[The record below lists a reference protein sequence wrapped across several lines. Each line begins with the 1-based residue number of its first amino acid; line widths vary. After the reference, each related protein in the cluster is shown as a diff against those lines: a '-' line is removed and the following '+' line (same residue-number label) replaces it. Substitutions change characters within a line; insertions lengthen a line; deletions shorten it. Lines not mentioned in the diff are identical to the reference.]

1 MTTGNINI
9 TNGSTG
15 YSGTTSIIGGL
26 TVTGSLL
33 NKNNTVWTTSA
44 SPYYMNSSINPIPS
58 GDVVISNGNLK
69 VRGDDADIQIGE
81 VSLKKFMEDVSMR
94 LNIMQPNTKLEKDW
108 EELRKLGDQ
117 YRQLE
122 KELIEKAKVWNI
134 LKTP

>member
-1 MTTGNINI
+1 MTTGKINI

-15 YSGTTSIIGGL
+15 YSGTTSIIGAS
-26 TVTGSLL
+26 VPGSLSS
-33 NKNNTVWTTSA
+33 NAVWTTSA
-44 SPYYMNSSINPIPS
+44 SPYYMNSSINPLSS
-58 GDVVISNGNLK
+58 GDVVVSNGNLK

>member
-1 MTTGNINI
+1 MTTGNITL
-9 TNGSTG
+9 TNGSTSYNG
-15 YSGTTSIIGGL
+15 NVITGGF
-26 TVTGSLL
+26 TVTGSLPS
-33 NKNNTVWTTSA
+33 NAVWTTSA
-44 SPYYMNSSINPIPS
+44 GPYYMNSSINPLSS
-58 GDVVISNGNLK
+58 GDVVVSNGNLK

-108 EELRKLGDQ
+108 EELRELGDQ

>member
-1 MTTGNINI
+1 MTTGNITI

-15 YSGTTSIIGGL
+15 Y
-26 TVTGSLL
+26 TVTGSLPS
-33 NKNNTVWTTSA
+33 NAVWTTSA
-44 SPYYMNSSINPIPS
+44 GPYYMNSSINATS
-58 GDVVISNGNLK
+58 TGDVVISTGKLK
-69 VRGDDADIQIGE
+69 VNGDDADIQIGE

-108 EELRKLGDQ
+108 EELRELGDQ

-122 KELIEKAKVWNI
+122 KEMIEKARVWNI

>member
-9 TNGSTG
+9 TNGSTS

-26 TVTGSLL
+26 TVTGSLPS
-33 NKNNTVWTTSA
+33 NVVWTTSA
-44 SPYYMNSSINPIPS
+44 SPYYMNSSINPLSS
-58 GDVVISNGNLK
+58 GDVVVSNGNLK

>member
-1 MTTGNINI
+1 MTTGNITI

-15 YSGTTSIIGGL
+15 YSGL
-26 TVTGSLL
+26 AVTGSLPS
-33 NKNNTVWTTSA
+33 NAVWTTSA
-44 SPYYMNSSINPIPS
+44 GPYYMNSSINPIPS
-58 GDVVISNGNLK
+58 GDVVISNGKLK
-69 VRGDDADIQIGE
+69 VNGDDADIQIGE

-108 EELRKLGDQ
+108 EELRELGDR

-122 KELIEKAKVWNI
+122 KELIEKAQVWNI

>member
-1 MTTGNINI
+1 MTTGNITI

-15 YSGTTSIIGGL
+15 YSTAIPAGL
-26 TVTGSLL
+26 TVTGSLPS
-33 NKNNTVWTTSA
+33 NAVWTTSA
-44 SPYYMNSSINPIPS
+44 GPYYMNSSINAIS
-58 GDVVISNGNLK
+58 TGDVVISTGKLEVN
-69 VRGDDADIQIGE
+69 GDDADIQIGE

-108 EELRKLGDQ
+108 EELRELGDQ

-122 KELIEKAKVWNI
+122 KEMIEKARVWNI

>member
-1 MTTGNINI
+1 MTTGNITI
-9 TNGSTG
+9 INGSTG
-15 YSGTTSIIGGL
+15 YSTATAITGGL
-26 TVTGSLL
+26 TVTGSLPS
-33 NKNNTVWTTSA
+33 NAVWTTSA
-44 SPYYMNSSINPIPS
+44 SPYYSSINPLSS

-69 VRGDDADIQIGE
+69 VNGDDADIQIGV

-108 EELRKLGDQ
+108 EELRELGDQ

>member
-1 MTTGNINI
+1 MTPTGNITI

-15 YSGTTSIIGGL
+15 YSTVTAGTGGL

-33 NKNNTVWTTSA
+33 NKVWTTSA
-44 SPYYMNSSINPIPS
+44 SPYYMNSSINTLSS
-58 GDVVISNGNLK
+58 GDVLISNGKLK
-69 VRGDDADIQIGE
+69 VNGDDADIQIGE
-81 VSLKKFMEDVSMR
+81 VSLKKFMEDVNMR

-108 EELRKLGDQ
+108 EELRELGDQ

-122 KELIEKAKVWNI
+122 KELIEKAQVWNI

>member
-1 MTTGNINI
+1 MTTGNITI

-15 YSGTTSIIGGL
+15 YSTVIPAGL
-26 TVTGSLL
+26 TVTGSLPS
-33 NKNNTVWTTSA
+33 NAVWTTSA
-44 SPYYMNSSINPIPS
+44 SPYYMNSSINPLSS
-58 GDVVISNGNLK
+58 GDVVVSNGNLK